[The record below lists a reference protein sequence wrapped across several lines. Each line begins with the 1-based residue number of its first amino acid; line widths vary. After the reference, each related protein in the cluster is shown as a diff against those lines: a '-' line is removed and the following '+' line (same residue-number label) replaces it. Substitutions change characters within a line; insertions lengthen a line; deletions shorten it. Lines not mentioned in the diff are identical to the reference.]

1 MQIWQ
6 GYLVV
11 TKPLNHPF
19 KFKAPN
25 SNCRLSFQPTAEQK
39 TEEVAAAKA
48 APEKE
53 DAVDGKAEK
62 EETKEAAKE
71 GGDAAPAEPKEA
83 AKEGGNAAPAEEKP
97 AEEEK
102 SS

>member
-11 TKPLNHPF
+11 TKPHSHPF

-53 DAVDGKAEK
+53 DAVDGKAEAA
-62 EETKEAAKE
+62 EAKEAAAEEGKGE
-71 GGDAAPAEPKEA
+71 AAPAAEAGGDAAPAEPA
-83 AKEGGNAAPAEEKP
+83 
-97 AEEEK
+97 EEK

>member
-71 GGDAAPAEPKEA
+71 GGDASHPATRGQHR
-83 AKEGGNAAPAEEKP
+83 AKTGHQQANRGQP
-97 AEEEK
+97 
-102 SS
+102 